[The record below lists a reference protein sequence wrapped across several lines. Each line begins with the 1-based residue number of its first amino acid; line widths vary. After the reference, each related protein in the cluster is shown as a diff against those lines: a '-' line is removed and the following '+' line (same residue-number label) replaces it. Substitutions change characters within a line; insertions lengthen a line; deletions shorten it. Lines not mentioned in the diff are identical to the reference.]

1 MKLLCLPHAGGTASR
16 YHRWTSLVPPH
27 IDIVPLEL
35 DGRGDRMSQ
44 GFYASFA
51 EALDDLTRRAVTAL
65 EPGDSFAIFGH
76 SMGAYLA
83 LELERRLESLGL
95 RADRL
100 FLSGRGTPDYRHVL
114 SRPVGELSDQE
125 LIAGLD
131 VYGGLPDAIARHEL
145 MRTLFLPIIRAD
157 FHLLEDGARSI
168 DEYVPVRSPLTI
180 LNGKD
185 DVSAQ
190 QAPPGVWEAL
200 SASGVEFRSYA
211 GGHFFVDENM
221 QSIIELIAEKT
232 KRGLE
237 KDGVSFQG

>member
-16 YHRWTSLVPPH
+16 YHRWTSLVPPY

-76 SMGAYLA
+76 SMGAYLG

-114 SRPVGELSDQE
+114 SR
-125 LIAGLD
+125 
-131 VYGGLPDAIARHEL
+131 
-145 MRTLFLPIIRAD
+145 
-157 FHLLEDGARSI
+157 
-168 DEYVPVRSPLTI
+168 
-180 LNGKD
+180 
-185 DVSAQ
+185 
-190 QAPPGVWEAL
+190 AP
-200 SASGVEFRSYA
+200 
-211 GGHFFVDENM
+211 
-221 QSIIELIAEKT
+221 
-232 KRGLE
+232 RG
-237 KDGVSFQG
+237 S

>member
-16 YHRWTSLVPPH
+16 YYRWTSLVPPH

-35 DGRGDRMSQ
+35 DGRGDRMDR

-51 EALDDLTRRAVTAL
+51 QAVDDLTRRAVAAL
-65 EPGDSFAIFGH
+65 EPGDPFAIFGH
-76 SMGAYLA
+76 SMGAYIA
-83 LELERRLESLGL
+83 LELERRLESLGF

-100 FLSGRGTPDYRHVL
+100 FLSGRGTPAYHHVL
-114 SRPVGELSDQE
+114 SRPARELSDQE

-131 VYGGLPDAIARHEL
+131 AYGGLPEAVARHEL
-145 MRTLFLPIIRAD
+145 MLTLFLPIIRAD
-157 FHLLEDGARSI
+157 FHLLEDGAKSI
-168 DEYVPVRSPLTI
+168 DERVPVRSPLVI

-185 DVSAQ
+185 DASAQ

-200 SASGVEFRSYA
+200 SASGVEFHSYA
-211 GGHFFVDENM
+211 GGHFFIDDNLS
-221 QSIIELIAEKT
+221 SIIQLIVEKS

-237 KDGVSFQG
+237 KDGVSF

>member
-35 DGRGDRMSQ
+35 NGRGDRMSH

-51 EALDDLTRRAVTAL
+51 EALDDLTRRAVSVL

-76 SMGAYLA
+76 SMGAYIA
-83 LELERRLESLGL
+83 LELERRLESLGI

-100 FLSGRGTPDYRHVL
+100 FLSGRGTPAYRNVL
-114 SRPVGELSDQE
+114 SRPARELSDQE

-131 VYGGLPDAIARHEL
+131 AYGGLPQAVAGHEL

-168 DEYVPVRSPLTI
+168 DERVPVRSPLVI

-185 DVSAQ
+185 DAAAQ
-190 QAPPGVWEAL
+190 QAPPGAWEAL
-200 SASGVEFRSYA
+200 SVSGVEFHSYA
-211 GGHFFVDENM
+211 GGHFFVDENL
-221 QSIIELIAEKT
+221 QSIIQLIVEKS